1 MKDFQLGDEVEVEL
15 YFFDSQR
22 KEVIEGVV
30 IEMGLP
36 QDGGGGG
43 SRLRVT
49 RCVRTNMPDF
59 VYRVKADII
68 THPQDKIQLIGA
80 LEND

>member
-22 KEVIEGVV
+22 KEVVEGVV
-30 IEMGLP
+30 IETGIP
-36 QDGGGGG
+36 QDGGARA

-49 RCVRTNMPDF
+49 RCVRTNMPEF
-59 VYRVKADII
+59 VYQVRADII
-68 THPQDKIQLIGA
+68 THHRDKIQLIGA